1 MCNNIYKLTKSS
13 HLNDFLDLNYLKQS
27 CCIFINNKIVN
38 NKDFYSGFI
47 KTLLFLSHT
56 NVYISIY
63 LINLDKFKDDDKIS
77 NDFDKDK
84 INLQLYFKKNIIEKE
99 ELTIYNAIPVLTEK
113 LTFVNNEDK
122 KWLLQKNSSSNQD
135 NKQDN
140 KQDNIQDNIIDDDK
154 EHTDNNSES
163 SLDSENKALYE
174 QLLEKKKLLE
184 NLKL

>member
-38 NKDFYSGFI
+38 NKEFYSGFI
-47 KTLLFLSHT
+47 KTLLLLSNT

-63 LINLDKFKDDDKIS
+63 LINLDKFQDDDKIS
-77 NDFDKDK
+77 NSFDKNK

-113 LTFVNNEDK
+113 ITFVNNEYK
-122 KWLLQKNSSSNQD
+122 KWLLQKNSSIHQD

-140 KQDNIQDNIIDDDK
+140 KQDVIIDDAI
-154 EHTDNNSES
+154 ENTDNNSES
-163 SLDSENKALYE
+163 SLDSENKVLYE
-174 QLLEKKKLLE
+174 QLIEKKKLLE